1 MDMGHRSSIVWI
13 ALLGAIEFTDVLT
26 TAIGHAQGAIEAM
39 PVSAAVIASGGI
51 ALFII
56 VKLTL
61 VGAVATAILLAMR
74 WMQHG
79 RPGAGTLFSFTLWS
93 VRIATVALAFVSL
106 HNALLLTS
114 LQA

>member
-1 MDMGHRSSIVWI
+1 MGHRASIVWI
-13 ALLGAIEFTDVLT
+13 ALLGAIEFTDILT

-39 PVSAAVIASGGI
+39 PVSAAVIARGGI

-56 VKLTL
+56 VKLAL
-61 VGAVATAILLAMR
+61 VVAVAGAILVAMR
-74 WMQHG
+74 WMERG